1 MICRVIFLSKQY
13 RDNEYISSHYIIY
26 YVRQITM
33 TVFKYEPYC
42 IVILNDCLVP
52 LYSRYHKKNFWSD
65 DSNCLRAIKQHCRN
79 VPFEIKPVS
88 IKKKFIER
96 NKTIMK
102 DRQKIFDEK
111 QIIFYTQNTEVG
123 RANEV
128 LSSCK

>member
-1 MICRVIFLSKQY
+1 
-13 RDNEYISSHYIIY
+13 
-26 YVRQITM
+26 M

-88 IKKKFIER
+88 IKKNLSRETKPSFKTDKKYSMKNKLFFI
-96 NKTIMK
+96 
-102 DRQKIFDEK
+102 QKILR
-111 QIIFYTQNTEVG
+111 YTG
-123 RANEV
+123 IDR
-128 LSSCK
+128 